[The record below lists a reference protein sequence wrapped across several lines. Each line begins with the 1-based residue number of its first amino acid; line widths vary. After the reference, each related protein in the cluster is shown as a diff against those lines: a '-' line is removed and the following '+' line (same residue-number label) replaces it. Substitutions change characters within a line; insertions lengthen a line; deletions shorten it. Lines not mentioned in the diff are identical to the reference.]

1 MSKLVALRIPDDLFV
16 ELEKAKG
23 AEGMNL
29 SQIIISVL
37 RETFGAESPKPAKM
51 IIEEKPSS
59 RPVEIPK
66 AIKREVEKPAKVGRL
81 APCPRCDGP
90 TVNWGPMRRCQKCG
104 QNWPLD

>member
-37 RETFGAESPKPAKM
+37 RETFGAESPKPEKM
-51 IIEEKPSS
+51 IIAKPKKRAKVEK
-59 RPVEIPK
+59 PVEIPK
-66 AIKREVEKPAKVGRL
+66 AIERESLKVEPAQVVPRRFVS
-81 APCPRCDGP
+81 CPECGSIGGMHQR
-90 TVNWGPMRRCQKCG
+90 KCSKG
-104 QNWPLD
+104 